1 MFPFR
6 GTERRAF
13 RTPHGVSWFP
23 LSAEGVRGVAMPCGV
38 LLPPASV
45 AGHVSTTPSTVGPRL
60 SHGARRGP
68 AVPLVGTAGTSD
80 AYLLERLRGRGDE
93 RGASAVEFALVVPFL
108 LLIVFGII
116 VYGMVFAQSLSL
128 SNSARQAARSGV
140 ISGTTCDQITTLAHD
155 AADTIGMNGADTTVT
170 VKRGL
175 SKSTAASA
183 CAGGGT
189 TQPCKSQ
196 AVGTNVYV
204 TLTYDTDPIVPFV
217 PVPSTLTGGGVFRC
231 EFQ

>member
-1 MFPFR
+1 M
-6 GTERRAF
+6 T
-13 RTPHGVSWFP
+13 
-23 LSAEGVRGVAMPCGV
+23 
-38 LLPPASV
+38 
-45 AGHVSTTPSTVGPRL
+45 GHVSTTPSTAGPRL
-60 SHGARRGP
+60 SHGARRVP
-68 AVPLVGTAGTSD
+68 AVPVITSD
-80 AYLLERLRGRGDE
+80 ADVLERPRGRRTDE

-170 VKRGL
+170 IKRGL
-175 SKSTAASA
+175 TKSTASSA

-189 TQPCKSQ
+189 TQPCKTQ
-196 AVGTNVYV
+196 AIGTNVYV